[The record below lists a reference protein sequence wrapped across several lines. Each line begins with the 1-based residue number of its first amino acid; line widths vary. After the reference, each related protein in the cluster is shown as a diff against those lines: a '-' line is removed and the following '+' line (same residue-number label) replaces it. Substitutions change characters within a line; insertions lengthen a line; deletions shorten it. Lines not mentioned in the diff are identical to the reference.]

1 MKHRVLGAWCLAAT
15 ATVAVAAQGTRGAD
29 PARPAQ
35 SSATLDKAAME
46 AALLVNEQ
54 KLNEAVAKGT
64 VTAFKALVAD
74 TGWSVD
80 QGGPVSALDFA
91 KSLAQ
96 IKIDP
101 GWATTGSRIVWIDSN
116 SAVVTYKWTGQGT
129 MAGQPIPE
137 TVYASTVW
145 TKRGG
150 KWVAVFHQE
159 STAGK

>member
-1 MKHRVLGAWCLAAT
+1 MSLCAWCLAAT
-15 ATVAVAAQGTRGAD
+15 VIVAAQGTRGAD
-29 PARPAQ
+29 PAKPPQ
-35 SSATLDKAAME
+35 SAATLDKPAME

-54 KLNEAVAKGT
+54 KLNEAVAKSSL
-64 VTAFKALVAD
+64 VAFKALVAD

-80 QGGPVSALDFA
+80 QAGPVSALNFA

-101 GWATTGSRIVWIDSN
+101 GWAMTDSRIVWIDSN

-129 MAGQPIPE
+129 AAGQPIPP
-137 TVYASTVW
+137 VVFASTVW
-145 TKRGG
+145 TKRSG

-159 STAGK
+159 STALGK